1 MGGDAA
7 SLRKRLVW
15 RCRRGMKE
23 LDALLTAYLDTH
35 YEQSG
40 DPEKAAFRSLLELPD
55 PELVGYLL
63 QSKRPESEF
72 ESRVVDLILGRT
84 AS

>member
-1 MGGDAA
+1 
-7 SLRKRLVW
+7 
-15 RCRRGMKE
+15 MKE

-35 YEQSG
+35 YEQAG

-55 PELVGYLL
+55 PELIGYLL
-63 QSKRPESEF
+63 QSKRPESEL
-72 ESRVVDLILGRT
+72 ECRVVDLILGRT